1 MTKSELEE
9 IQAFL
14 EAFEDNGDE
23 YIDDMGVI
31 ESILTWLRKKYRE
44 QAPKK
49 LGNEFNKEL

>member
-1 MTKSELEE
+1 MTKGELEE
-9 IQAFL
+9 VQEFL
-14 EAFEDNGDE
+14 ESFEDNGDG

-31 ESILTWLRKKYRE
+31 EGILTWLRKKYRE